1 MSRPIRDPADR
12 LGLTADYMDG
22 YLDFIAALEKRYA
35 ESGAIRMQIPDMAE
49 RYANVCDLIIQ
60 LLWPEG
66 YAANPGDPFMHT
78 SEPAREIARLI
89 FHAAALEPDG
99 VIQ

>member
-1 MSRPIRDPADR
+1 MSRPITDPADR
-12 LGLTADYMDG
+12 LGMTADYLDG
-22 YLDFIAALEKRYA
+22 YLEFIAALEKRYA
-35 ESGAIRMQIPDMAE
+35 DSGAIRTQVPDFAE
-49 RYANVCDLIIQ
+49 RYANVCDLIVQ

-66 YAANPGDPFMHT
+66 YGAAPDDPFMHT

-89 FHAAALEPDG
+89 FHAAALDPDG